1 MKKLN
6 HPTEYRKELRGRILE
21 VAMQDFIQ
29 RGIRAV
35 KMDDIAGSLGI
46 SKRTLYEIFPNKES
60 LLLEGIRL
68 KQAMGEEEMAKYVTE
83 KNPNTMDIIMKFY
96 HMQMEELS
104 SLPLTFITEISRYPL
119 VTEFLRKKHQKSE
132 EIANRFFQ
140 RGVKEGYF
148 RSDVDYELISRLG
161 EGMTQ
166 NAIARQLYF
175 QYEPQYIFRNII
187 FLFLRGF
194 CTQKGLEYIDNTL
207 IENK

>member
-119 VTEFLRKKHQKSE
+119 VTDFLRKKHQKSE
-132 EIANRFFQ
+132 ENANRFFQ

-148 RSDVDYELISRLG
+148 RSDVDYELISRFG

>member
-104 SLPLTFITEISRYPL
+104 SLPLTFITDISRYPL
-119 VTEFLRKKHQKSE
+119 VTEFLRKKRKKSE
-132 EIANRFFQ
+132 ENANRFFQ

-148 RSDVDYELISRLG
+148 RSDVDYELISRFG

>member
-132 EIANRFFQ
+132 ENANRFFQ

-194 CTQKGLEYIDNTL
+194 FTQKGLEYIDNTL

>member
-1 MKKLN
+1 MKKIN

-132 EIANRFFQ
+132 ENANRFFL

-161 EGMTQ
+161 EGMMQ

>member
-68 KQAMGEEEMAKYVTE
+68 KQAMGEEEMVKYVTE

-119 VTEFLRKKHQKSE
+119 VTDFLRKKHQKSE
-132 EIANRFFQ
+132 ENANRFFQ

>member
-68 KQAMGEEEMAKYVTE
+68 KQAMGEEEMVKYVTE

-104 SLPLTFITEISRYPL
+104 SLPLTFITDISRYPL
-119 VTEFLRKKHQKSE
+119 VTEFLRKKRKKSE
-132 EIANRFFQ
+132 ENANRFFQ

-187 FLFLRGF
+187 FLFLKGF

>member
-132 EIANRFFQ
+132 ENANRFFQ

-148 RSDVDYELISRLG
+148 RSDVDYELFSRLG

>member
-104 SLPLTFITEISRYPL
+104 SLPLTFITDISRYPL

-132 EIANRFFQ
+132 ENANRFFQ

>member
-119 VTEFLRKKHQKSE
+119 VTDFLRKKHQKSE
-132 EIANRFFQ
+132 ENANRFFQ

>member
-104 SLPLTFITEISRYPL
+104 SLPMTFITEISRYPL
-119 VTEFLRKKHQKSE
+119 VTDFLRKKHQKSE
-132 EIANRFFQ
+132 ENANRFFQ

>member
-68 KQAMGEEEMAKYVTE
+68 KQAMGEEEMVKYVTE

-119 VTEFLRKKHQKSE
+119 VTDFLRKKHQKSE
-132 EIANRFFQ
+132 ENANRFFQ

-148 RSDVDYELISRLG
+148 RSDVDYELISRFG

>member
-104 SLPLTFITEISRYPL
+104 SLSLTFITEISRYPL

-132 EIANRFFQ
+132 ENANRFFQ

>member
-68 KQAMGEEEMAKYVTE
+68 KQAMGEEEMVKYVTE

-104 SLPLTFITEISRYPL
+104 SLPLTFITDISRYPL
-119 VTEFLRKKHQKSE
+119 VTEFLRKKRKKSE
-132 EIANRFFQ
+132 ENANRFFQ

-194 CTQKGLEYIDNTL
+194 CTQKGLECIDNTL

>member
-68 KQAMGEEEMAKYVTE
+68 KQAMGEEEMVKYVTE

-104 SLPLTFITEISRYPL
+104 SLPLTFITDISRYPL
-119 VTEFLRKKHQKSE
+119 VTEFLRKKRKKSE
-132 EIANRFFQ
+132 ENANRFFQ

>member
-132 EIANRFFQ
+132 ENANRFFQ

-148 RSDVDYELISRLG
+148 RSDVDYELISKLG

>member
-187 FLFLRGF
+187 FLFLSGF

>member
-68 KQAMGEEEMAKYVTE
+68 KHAMGEEEMAKYVTE
-83 KNPNTMDIIMKFY
+83 KAPNTMDIIMKFY

-104 SLPLTFITEISRYPL
+104 SLPLTFITDISRYPL
-119 VTEFLRKKHQKSE
+119 VTEFLRKKHKKSE
-132 EIANRFFQ
+132 ENANRFFQ

-175 QYEPQYIFRNII
+175 QYEPKYIFRNII

>member
-1 MKKLN
+1 MKELN

-104 SLPLTFITEISRYPL
+104 SLPMTFITEISRYPL

-132 EIANRFFQ
+132 ENANRFFQ

>member
-132 EIANRFFQ
+132 ENANRFFQ

-148 RSDVDYELISRLG
+148 RSDVDYELISRIG
-161 EGMTQ
+161 EGMMQ

>member
-166 NAIARQLYF
+166 NAIARQLYY

>member
-1 MKKLN
+1 MKKIN

-83 KNPNTMDIIMKFY
+83 KSPNTMDIIMKFY

-104 SLPLTFITEISRYPL
+104 SLPMTFITEISRYPL

-132 EIANRFFQ
+132 ENANRFFQ

>member
-46 SKRTLYEIFPNKES
+46 SKRTLYEIFPNKGS

-68 KQAMGEEEMAKYVTE
+68 KQAMGEEEMAKYVIE
-83 KNPNTMDIIMKFY
+83 KKPNTMDIIMKFY

-132 EIANRFFQ
+132 ENANRFFQ

>member
-1 MKKLN
+1 MKKIN

-132 EIANRFFQ
+132 ENANRFFQ

>member
-1 MKKLN
+1 MKKIN

-68 KQAMGEEEMAKYVTE
+68 KQTMGEEEMAKYVTE

-132 EIANRFFQ
+132 ENANRFFQ

>member
-132 EIANRFFQ
+132 ENANRFSQ

>member
-104 SLPLTFITEISRYPL
+104 SLPMTFITEISRYPL

-132 EIANRFFQ
+132 ENANRFFQ

>member
-132 EIANRFFQ
+132 ENANRFFQ

>member
-132 EIANRFFQ
+132 ENANRFFL

-148 RSDVDYELISRLG
+148 RSDVDYELISRIG
-161 EGMTQ
+161 EGMMQ
-166 NAIARQLYF
+166 NAIARQLYY

>member
-96 HMQMEELS
+96 HMPMEELS
-104 SLPLTFITEISRYPL
+104 SLPMTFITEISRYPL

-132 EIANRFFQ
+132 ENANRFFI

>member
-1 MKKLN
+1 MKKIN

-119 VTEFLRKKHQKSE
+119 VTEFLRKKHQKVRRMPTVFSNE
-132 EIANRFFQ
+132 VSRKA
-140 RGVKEGYF
+140 
-148 RSDVDYELISRLG
+148 ISVA
-161 EGMTQ
+161 T
-166 NAIARQLYF
+166 
-175 QYEPQYIFRNII
+175 
-187 FLFLRGF
+187 
-194 CTQKGLEYIDNTL
+194 
-207 IENK
+207 

>member
-104 SLPLTFITEISRYPL
+104 SLPLTFITDISRYPL
-119 VTEFLRKKHQKSE
+119 VTEFLRKKRKKSE
-132 EIANRFFQ
+132 ENANRFFQ

-187 FLFLRGF
+187 FLVLRGF

>member
-68 KQAMGEEEMAKYVTE
+68 KQAMGEEEMVKYVTE

-119 VTEFLRKKHQKSE
+119 VTDFLRKKHQKSE
-132 EIANRFFQ
+132 ENANRFFQ

-148 RSDVDYELISRLG
+148 RSDVDYELISRFG

-194 CTQKGLEYIDNTL
+194 CTQKGLEYI
-207 IENK
+207 

>member
-1 MKKLN
+1 MKKIN

-132 EIANRFFQ
+132 ENANRFFQ

-148 RSDVDYELISRLG
+148 RSDVDYELISRIG
-161 EGMTQ
+161 EGMMQ

>member
-1 MKKLN
+1 MKKIN

-104 SLPLTFITEISRYPL
+104 SLPMTFITEISRYPL

-132 EIANRFFQ
+132 ENANRFFQ

>member
-104 SLPLTFITEISRYPL
+104 SLPMTFITEISRYPL

-166 NAIARQLYF
+166 NAIARQLYY

>member
-68 KQAMGEEEMAKYVTE
+68 KQAMGEEEMAKSVTE

-104 SLPLTFITEISRYPL
+104 SLPMTFITEISRYPL

-132 EIANRFFQ
+132 ENANRFFQ

>member
-104 SLPLTFITEISRYPL
+104 SLPMTFITEISRYPL

-132 EIANRFFQ
+132 ENANRFFQ

-187 FLFLRGF
+187 FLFLKGF

>member
-104 SLPLTFITEISRYPL
+104 SLPLTFITDISRYPL
-119 VTEFLRKKHQKSE
+119 VTEFLRKKRKKSE
-132 EIANRFFQ
+132 ENANRFFQ

>member
-132 EIANRFFQ
+132 ENANRFFL

>member
-1 MKKLN
+1 MKKIN

-68 KQAMGEEEMAKYVTE
+68 KQTMGEEEMAKYVTE

-104 SLPLTFITEISRYPL
+104 SLPLTFITDISRYPL
-119 VTEFLRKKHQKSE
+119 VTEFLRKKRKKSE
-132 EIANRFFQ
+132 ENANRFFQ